1 MQISRLSYILLSII
15 AGLILS
21 IGIISSD
28 VFASASC
35 GTGWFNA
42 SCGATTPYVCS
53 GADCGLAGG
62 LNSVTTAVGGQ
73 LTSKGIAEY
82 AQQIIVYAMGFL
94 SLIAVIYIIYA
105 GFQMVTGGADEEK
118 TKKTKAVITQVI
130 IGIII
135 MWLAYPIVKWTINL
149 VNRPGVPT
157 VFEWSMIDQAKAAN
171 ESTADTWAD
180 YRDRIRDGL
189 SQMDREYAVS
199 RVIQTNTLQNV
210 KNLLSQ
216 GYERLPEQIPGNPS
230 AGQTNRELRQ
240 QADTALELV
249 SKNPNN
255 SNYIGNAI
263 SRVANFLDRA
273 IIGSITG
280 DISAGPVE
288 GNAPLSVS
296 FRAEGI
302 KDPSGTTPTDASYVW
317 WMREN
322 GGYRRELSRGP
333 SMQYIFTKEGT
344 YTVFLD
350 VVSGSRNSRGK
361 IDTLPLSVSKQITVR
376 PKLGEVI
383 LLVNGVNVSN
393 MKSLKI
399 SPNIG
404 KMGLILDASA
414 SRSIGNGSIVETKWD
429 FGNGNESVNS
439 GTPII
444 ERQIYAN
451 PTGYILKLSMRTND
465 NQTFTKELKLLVMDT
480 AATIKLDQDTGNIGE
495 DISMSAVS
503 YLSDTKNTEY
513 TWQIQDEDGN
523 KIVKTGAGINFKHKF
538 ETVGTYIVSLIA
550 KNPNGSV
557 DTDSKLIK
565 IESRNPIVSID
576 TPRPVAPERP
586 NTIVFDAS
594 KSYDPDTSSRKWLTY
609 TWRVNGEKVGLDNLE
624 NDGAKWTY
632 TFDSKST
639 HSISVTVANVYGKIT
654 TIDKQFEVTSTL
666 ALNMISTPKVVKRGT
681 PISLI
686 GQSANAE
693 YFEWNMGDGSPQI
706 NGTTKTV
713 QHIYQKSGIYT
724 VTLTVNRAWGTETNS
739 ISRKVYVSDTES
751 PFAVIEASNAS
762 NSVVEEKWACGDGQ
776 DALVINRSDST
787 TFSSSNSVDIDGTQ
801 GGLSYT
807 WKYFGKARTTSQV
820 SEKFSELGC
829 FPIELTVRSAKNGA
843 KNTTTQYIKLAN
855 HLPELTSLTTSVDT
869 AKKDSQKILVKV
881 RANGAVDP
889 DWVITSY
896 TWYYKTESDTEPQ
909 NVQITGKNEITFVL
923 PNITEKYYFGVILE
937 DNDGAKI
944 DSSESGQSPTP
955 LVVDNSNGNIYL
967 PLITL
972 RSPQTVINVGEKA
985 AFSADVRTIIPGV
998 NITNKVEYAWD
1009 WDGDGRIDEKTTTPT
1024 VSHQYTRSGDFNMK
1038 LRVTNNGVSNTKF
1051 QMIHVRNK
1059 IKAGATVYALPDGS
1073 LYIMNTSEWSYNQA
1087 RWMIGESTS
1096 DRLSSIRIDSGS
1108 TLSTVKLT
1116 VSDESSNTDSIDID
1130 LTKPEII
1137 SGTGVAYQS
1146 YPRAINDTITVKN
1159 PSDIVRISLLGNTGS
1174 TFAIDTNTTID
1185 SSLDGIADNDA
1196 DNRDDAS
1203 YTDGQI
1209 YSLQDIANSPKR
1221 DHQVRLMTQG
1231 VDGKIIASRIIYI
1244 VLDYIASTS
1253 ESWAD
1258 LSGSGVTG
1266 LSQNDRNKLEDLSKM
1281 IRELTDTDRIIL
1293 MQRYNTLVENW
1304 NNPFDKAKSLI
1315 DIQEGIESSA
1325 MDTVVKSKMSK
1336 VVDDL
1341 LIGDAVA
1348 TDEVAVAV
1356 HLIRDLIPKESP
1368 NHDVLITKLAEI
1380 ESHPGALDQNK
1391 ALGKEMLTLIQTDT
1405 TIPDKYKIHIKNQLS
1420 IIING
1425 GSASVS
1431 AESTGSTTVTP
1442 STDSGN
1448 GILGFIGGF
1457 VKVFFIII
1465 AIILVIVLI
1474 GFIFYRMSRK
1484 DDNIGFQD
1492 FLIDSV
1498 FHSRER
1504 PDDVAS
1510 TPVSNT
1516 VIVPPVSVV
1525 TPVVDPLTNYTPPAP
1540 PVPMSPVTPIYE
1552 PAPVTGVTAPLVDP
1566 LMAAT
1571 TSPLARSADTPVV
1584 EHIPDWLKVPSDEE
1598 IVETKEIVDSTS
1610 IETMVDKG
1618 DTTQDIVSP
1627 TSEVSNTPILQTSD
1641 IPHNESP
1648 IPDWIKDVQST
1659 PIEPVVTATPEDT
1672 EVLPDWL
1679 MSSITKEETENKDE
1693 SDEGNETKEEDKDS
1707 KSPTLENSDT
1717 LPPDTPIKVKKA
1729 PRKSKVKSEEKKEE
1743 SIGSTPPTTTP
1754 SESLPNWLQ

>member
-594 KSYDPDTSSRKWLTY
+594 KSYDPDTSSRK
-609 TWRVNGEKVGLDNLE
+609 
-624 NDGAKWTY
+624 
-632 TFDSKST
+632 
-639 HSISVTVANVYGKIT
+639 
-654 TIDKQFEVTSTL
+654 
-666 ALNMISTPKVVKRGT
+666 
-681 PISLI
+681 
-686 GQSANAE
+686 
-693 YFEWNMGDGSPQI
+693 
-706 NGTTKTV
+706 
-713 QHIYQKSGIYT
+713 
-724 VTLTVNRAWGTETNS
+724 
-739 ISRKVYVSDTES
+739 
-751 PFAVIEASNAS
+751 
-762 NSVVEEKWACGDGQ
+762 
-776 DALVINRSDST
+776 
-787 TFSSSNSVDIDGTQ
+787 
-801 GGLSYT
+801 
-807 WKYFGKARTTSQV
+807 
-820 SEKFSELGC
+820 
-829 FPIELTVRSAKNGA
+829 
-843 KNTTTQYIKLAN
+843 
-855 HLPELTSLTTSVDT
+855 
-869 AKKDSQKILVKV
+869 
-881 RANGAVDP
+881 
-889 DWVITSY
+889 
-896 TWYYKTESDTEPQ
+896 
-909 NVQITGKNEITFVL
+909 
-923 PNITEKYYFGVILE
+923 
-937 DNDGAKI
+937 
-944 DSSESGQSPTP
+944 
-955 LVVDNSNGNIYL
+955 
-967 PLITL
+967 
-972 RSPQTVINVGEKA
+972 
-985 AFSADVRTIIPGV
+985 
-998 NITNKVEYAWD
+998 
-1009 WDGDGRIDEKTTTPT
+1009 
-1024 VSHQYTRSGDFNMK
+1024 
-1038 LRVTNNGVSNTKF
+1038 
-1051 QMIHVRNK
+1051 
-1059 IKAGATVYALPDGS
+1059 
-1073 LYIMNTSEWSYNQA
+1073 
-1087 RWMIGESTS
+1087 
-1096 DRLSSIRIDSGS
+1096 
-1108 TLSTVKLT
+1108 
-1116 VSDESSNTDSIDID
+1116 
-1130 LTKPEII
+1130 
-1137 SGTGVAYQS
+1137 
-1146 YPRAINDTITVKN
+1146 
-1159 PSDIVRISLLGNTGS
+1159 
-1174 TFAIDTNTTID
+1174 
-1185 SSLDGIADNDA
+1185 
-1196 DNRDDAS
+1196 
-1203 YTDGQI
+1203 
-1209 YSLQDIANSPKR
+1209 
-1221 DHQVRLMTQG
+1221 
-1231 VDGKIIASRIIYI
+1231 
-1244 VLDYIASTS
+1244 
-1253 ESWAD
+1253 
-1258 LSGSGVTG
+1258 
-1266 LSQNDRNKLEDLSKM
+1266 
-1281 IRELTDTDRIIL
+1281 
-1293 MQRYNTLVENW
+1293 
-1304 NNPFDKAKSLI
+1304 
-1315 DIQEGIESSA
+1315 
-1325 MDTVVKSKMSK
+1325 
-1336 VVDDL
+1336 
-1341 LIGDAVA
+1341 
-1348 TDEVAVAV
+1348 
-1356 HLIRDLIPKESP
+1356 
-1368 NHDVLITKLAEI
+1368 
-1380 ESHPGALDQNK
+1380 
-1391 ALGKEMLTLIQTDT
+1391 
-1405 TIPDKYKIHIKNQLS
+1405 
-1420 IIING
+1420 
-1425 GSASVS
+1425 
-1431 AESTGSTTVTP
+1431 
-1442 STDSGN
+1442 
-1448 GILGFIGGF
+1448 
-1457 VKVFFIII
+1457 
-1465 AIILVIVLI
+1465 
-1474 GFIFYRMSRK
+1474 
-1484 DDNIGFQD
+1484 
-1492 FLIDSV
+1492 
-1498 FHSRER
+1498 
-1504 PDDVAS
+1504 
-1510 TPVSNT
+1510 
-1516 VIVPPVSVV
+1516 
-1525 TPVVDPLTNYTPPAP
+1525 
-1540 PVPMSPVTPIYE
+1540 
-1552 PAPVTGVTAPLVDP
+1552 
-1566 LMAAT
+1566 
-1571 TSPLARSADTPVV
+1571 
-1584 EHIPDWLKVPSDEE
+1584 
-1598 IVETKEIVDSTS
+1598 
-1610 IETMVDKG
+1610 
-1618 DTTQDIVSP
+1618 
-1627 TSEVSNTPILQTSD
+1627 
-1641 IPHNESP
+1641 
-1648 IPDWIKDVQST
+1648 
-1659 PIEPVVTATPEDT
+1659 
-1672 EVLPDWL
+1672 
-1679 MSSITKEETENKDE
+1679 
-1693 SDEGNETKEEDKDS
+1693 
-1707 KSPTLENSDT
+1707 
-1717 LPPDTPIKVKKA
+1717 
-1729 PRKSKVKSEEKKEE
+1729 
-1743 SIGSTPPTTTP
+1743 
-1754 SESLPNWLQ
+1754 